1 MSTKELDVRV
11 IESKDKYRLIFE
23 MFNGL
28 EQGENMLI
36 INDHDPKPLHY
47 QLLAENEGQFEWK
60 YLEEGPEVWKV
71 LINKN

>member
-1 MSTKELDVRV
+1 MITKELDVRV